1 MLFLITCYKYLFIP
15 LDENNIAV
23 EIVFENQL
31 VKEILEKYRLIWAI
45 GHASSLMGWDSETYM
60 PMEGVKD
67 RAVARAE
74 LSLLHQQLILKP
86 EFVELVERAGRQEG
100 LNDFEKGVVRV
111 LQREIKIMKALPPWL
126 VAELSKTT
134 QEAMVVWREAKS
146 KNDFNMFKP
155 YLEKI
160 FDLSRKAADYIGW
173 EKHPYDALLDMYEEG
188 LRTSDVL
195 NLFGSLKPSLKQLIV
210 KVISAGK
217 YPREH
222 ELEKI
227 PYETSKMEIVNKKIL
242 EFFNFPL
249 GKRAR
254 LDVSAHP
261 FTIDTGIHDV
271 RITTRYE
278 GVDFKR
284 TLFSVIHEYGH
295 ALYQLQ
301 IDPALSYTPIGSG
314 VSLGVHE
321 GQSRFWENI
330 VGRSTA
336 FTEFI
341 YPVLR
346 ENLDFVRKYT
356 PEEIYFYFNT
366 VRPSLIRVD
375 ADEVT
380 YNMHILLR
388 AELEMLVLNNEVKVD
403 ELPELWNSKIDE
415 LLGIKPKTYAEGVLQ
430 DIHWSMGSIGY
441 FPTYTLGNLLSAQ
454 MRYAMNRDINLDET
468 VRSGEFNRIQEW
480 QREKLHKWGATYPP
494 KQLLEKM
501 LGESYNS
508 EYLVKYLSEKY
519 LS

>member
-1 MLFLITCYKYLFIP
+1 MIGYKYLFIP

-86 EFVELVERAGRQEG
+86 EFVELVERAGQQEG

-210 KVISAGK
+210 KVTSAGK

-227 PYETSKMEIVNKKIL
+227 PYEPSKMEIVNKKVL

-261 FTIDTGIHDV
+261 FTIDMGIHDV

-301 IDPALSYTPIGSG
+301 IDPSISYTPIGSG

-330 VGRSTA
+330 VGRSMA

-441 FPTYTLGNLLSAQ
+441 FPTYTLGNLLSAR
-454 MRYAMNRDINLDET
+454 MRYAMNRDINLEEA